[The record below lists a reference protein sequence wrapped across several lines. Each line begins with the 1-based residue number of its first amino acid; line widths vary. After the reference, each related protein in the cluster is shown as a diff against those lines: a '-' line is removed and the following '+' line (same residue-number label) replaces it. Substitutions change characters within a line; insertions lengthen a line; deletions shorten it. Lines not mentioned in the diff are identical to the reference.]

1 MNKTRIL
8 GLTANVF
15 FLGMVSL
22 LNDMSSEMI
31 FTLLPLFLSNVLG
44 AAPTIIGFVEG
55 VAESTASV
63 MRVGS
68 GWLSDRI
75 GKRKILAVSGYTL
88 STIMK
93 PLMYVASSWGL
104 VLGVRFTDRL
114 GKGIRSAPRDALV
127 ADSMTKEER
136 GRGFGFHRAMDTAG
150 AFLGIGA
157 AAAVIYLLQ
166 QNNLDLALGTYQQ
179 LVLIGVVPAVIAL
192 FMFFFVK
199 EEKKRVSPSLTSLP
213 PEEGER
219 REPPPG
225 SSAGFARP
233 QNGLRSGFGLPKR
246 YWVFLGIVFLFT
258 LGNSSDAFLVLR
270 AQDLGN
276 STFHVM
282 LMLLL
287 FNGVYALISMPAGA
301 LSDRLGRKGL
311 IIAGWAIFALARLG
325 FSASAESWHIWALF
339 AIWGVYYGLSEGV
352 ARAMVADLVPADR
365 RGTAYGYYH
374 GALGLGLLPA
384 SVLAGFL
391 WQTVSP
397 AAPFAFSAVT
407 AVVAIIGLAVFV
419 RK

>member
-1 MNKTRIL
+1 MNRTRIL

-55 VAESTASV
+55 VAESTASL

-114 GKGIRSAPRDALV
+114 GKGIRSAPRDALL

-136 GRGFGFHRAMDTAG
+136 GRGFGFHRAMDTTG

-199 EEKKRVSPSLTSLP
+199 EEKKGTSPSHASRPTGEEERRVSP
-213 PEEGER
+213 
-219 REPPPG
+219 
-225 SSAGFARP
+225 
-233 QNGLRSGFGLPKR
+233 NGLRRGFGLPKR
-246 YWVFLGIVFLFT
+246 YWIFLGIVFLFT
-258 LGNSSDAFLVLR
+258 LGNSSDAFLILR

-311 IIAGWAIFALARLG
+311 IIAGWAVFALARLG
-325 FSASAESWHIWALF
+325 FSASVESWHIWALF
-339 AIWGVYYGLSEGV
+339 AIWGIYYGLSEGV

-391 WQTVSP
+391 WQTISP